1 MKNYNLNR
9 RISEMEV
16 NGNALKRH
24 LMQSQNSFAVK
35 AKEIEKIASE
45 LETVTMKSLEFAL
58 VKQDLDGKLA
68 NLRILN

>member
-1 MKNYNLNR
+1 MENHKLNR
-9 RISEMEV
+9 HICEMEV
-16 NGNALKRH
+16 NGNALKKQ
-24 LMQSQNSFAVK
+24 LEQSQNSVAVK

-45 LETVTMKSLEFAL
+45 LETVTMKSLEFTS